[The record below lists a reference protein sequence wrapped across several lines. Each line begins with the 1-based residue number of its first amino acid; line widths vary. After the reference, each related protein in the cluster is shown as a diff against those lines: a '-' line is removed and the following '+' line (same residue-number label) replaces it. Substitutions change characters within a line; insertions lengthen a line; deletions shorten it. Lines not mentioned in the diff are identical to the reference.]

1 MTETDIKTQ
10 RQADFMQKH
19 TMTEADKRKLILEKL
34 ARAEAYSKAVRKRET
49 VLQDYR

>member
-34 ARAEAYSKAVRKRET
+34 ARAEAYSEAVRKREA
-49 VLQDYR
+49 LLAESR